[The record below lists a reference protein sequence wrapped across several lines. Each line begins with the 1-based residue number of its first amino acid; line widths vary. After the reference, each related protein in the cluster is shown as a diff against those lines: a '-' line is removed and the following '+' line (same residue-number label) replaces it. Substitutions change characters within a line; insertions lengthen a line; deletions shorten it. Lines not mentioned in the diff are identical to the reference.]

1 MTRPALPAALLVV
14 VAEDERSESPPD
26 EHAAADLST
35 SAACPPRP
43 VSDAQV
49 LPLAR
54 TVVGRAVECRSSARA
69 VHCLGM
75 ARIDI
80 PDGPGGDSAMV
91 WTLRPEMSGMVHK
104 MITTTYGSSNLPA
117 AEREV
122 ARMRI
127 AQLNAC
133 GACATFR
140 AQSVVE
146 AGVSEEM
153 YLHLDEWRT
162 FPGYTDRQRLAI
174 EYAEQFAVDH
184 RAIDDELFGRL
195 RNHFADD
202 EILDLTLCLAV
213 YLGLGRTLE
222 VLQITEHADVDL

>member
-1 MTRPALPAALLVV
+1 V
-14 VAEDERSESPPD
+14 
-26 EHAAADLST
+26 
-35 SAACPPRP
+35 
-43 VSDAQV
+43 
-49 LPLAR
+49 
-54 TVVGRAVECRSSARA
+54 
-69 VHCLGM
+69 

-91 WTLRPEMSGMVHK
+91 WTLRPEMAGMVHK
-104 MITTTYGSSNLPA
+104 MITTAYGSSTLPA

-140 AQSVVE
+140 ARSVVE
-146 AGVSEEM
+146 AGVTEAM
-153 YLHLDEWRT
+153 YEHLDEWRT

-174 EYAEQFAVDH
+174 EYAERFAVDH
-184 RAIDDELFGRL
+184 RSIGDELFGRL
-195 RNHFADD
+195 RDHFADD